1 MGHLVGLKDY
11 LDEHYQHSVFEEAKD
26 SDLLW
31 EIRVHA
37 HRILN
42 VRILEN
48 LVYDVRAHVEEEVP
62 QLIQK
67 TDIKLVYRA
76 GAAEQV
82 RPMIKTERKVMD
94 LGLLPIRS
102 PSRRRHIKN
111 KSLFPLMKEREVLFF
126 TLLEGEIVKGI
137 IAGFSRY
144 EVTLN
149 MKGGIPVTVLR
160 HAIYDVRDKRG
171 KSYLKSVQET
181 HRDWEKSPLY
191 VSSAEA

>member
-1 MGHLVGLKDY
+1 MGQLVGLQDY
-11 LDEHYQHSVFEEAKD
+11 LDKHYQHSVFEEAKD
-26 SDLLW
+26 SALPW
-31 EIRVHA
+31 EIHVHG

-48 LVYDVRAHVEEEVP
+48 LVYDVRAHVEGEEP

-67 TDIKLVYRA
+67 TDIKLLYQA

-82 RPMIKTERKVMD
+82 RPMIKTEKKVMD

-137 IAGFSRY
+137 IADFSRY
-144 EVTLN
+144 EVTMK
-149 MKGGIPVTVLR
+149 MKGGISVTILR
-160 HAIYDVRDKRG
+160 HAIYDLRDKRER
-171 KSYLKSVQET
+171 SYLKSFQET
-181 HRDWEKSPLY
+181 RKDWEKSPLY
-191 VSSAEA
+191 ALSDEA